1 VKIATSQPDKL
12 QAIEFCVFFFTES
25 PPSVLQRAAQPMKPC
40 LNIMQLTTANYTA
53 KEIKLINKNSQIS
66 PLCCRAGVFDG

>member
-1 VKIATSQPDKL
+1 
-12 QAIEFCVFFFTES
+12 
-25 PPSVLQRAAQPMKPC
+25 LQRAAQPMKPC